1 MLSALLIGCSPSV
14 PLVVGQKLT
23 DAESKVRKLG
33 FKVASRSEENF
44 DSPSGQVI
52 SQAPK
57 AGTSAKKDSLV
68 SLVVAEKPTLTGTFT
83 LIDSEISRTLDG
95 CAGTGGYSD
104 VKTGLQVV
112 VKNEK
117 NEILAVGALGDD
129 NNYSGQHAQVAC
141 DFPFSIKDLPRAT
154 FYQIEVGRRGSLK
167 YSFDEL
173 RNAKWMVQFSLGG
186 S

>member
-1 MLSALLIGCSPSV
+1 MLLIGCSPSV

-23 DAESKVRKLG
+23 DAESKLRKLG

-44 DSPSGQVI
+44 DAPSGQVI

-68 SLVVAEKPTLTGTFT
+68 SLVAAAKPTLTGIFT
-83 LIDSEISRTLDG
+83 LIDSEISSTLDG

-112 VKNEK
+112 VKSEK
-117 NEILAVGALGDD
+117 NEILAVGALGGD
-129 NNYSGQHAQVAC
+129 NNYYYSEQYSQVAC
-141 DFPFSIKDLPRAT
+141 DFPFSIKDLPRAS